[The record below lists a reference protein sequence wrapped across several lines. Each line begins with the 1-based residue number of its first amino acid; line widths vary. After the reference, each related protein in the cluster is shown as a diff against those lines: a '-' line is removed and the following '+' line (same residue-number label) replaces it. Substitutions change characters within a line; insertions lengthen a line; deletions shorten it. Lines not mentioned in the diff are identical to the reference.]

1 MAFNAAATG
10 RYSDADVAGILNE
23 HGYFTKEGRPFSK
36 DTVRLILQ
44 NQVYLGKVKYQEYQ
58 KRTDR
63 KRERNVP
70 THWFDGQHEA
80 IIEQELFDKAQ
91 AARNQRAVHHQ
102 ATSRY
107 NPYLLRGLVYCHK
120 CCTSVPDDY
129 NIFPAFGKMRAQA
142 QTLGSQYRY
151 YRCRA
156 KDFNHVCDQ
165 QAVKCEVVEA
175 QVLAA
180 LMSLKPPANW
190 KQKMT
195 AAMGALLGEESLEQR
210 LSEIRTMIERM
221 DFRWDQ
227 GFITDKVDYLDKRV
241 QLQQELEKLTPLP
254 EDDLERAADMLNN
267 FRHYWEGC
275 NGDVEAQHRLMK
287 LIVERVY
294 VSGEKVV
301 AITFKADYH
310 VVLGDNAKG
319 STLIEVDPSLY
330 TDGADGYWILC
341 KVQFYPPGYQFAA

>member
-175 QVLAA
+175 QVLEA
-180 LMSLKPPANW
+180 K
-190 KQKMT
+190 
-195 AAMGALLGEESLEQR
+195 
-210 LSEIRTMIERM
+210 
-221 DFRWDQ
+221 
-227 GFITDKVDYLDKRV
+227 
-241 QLQQELEKLTPLP
+241 
-254 EDDLERAADMLNN
+254 DD
-267 FRHYWEGC
+267 GG
-275 NGDVEAQHRLMK
+275 NGR
-287 LIVERVY
+287 
-294 VSGEKVV
+294 
-301 AITFKADYH
+301 
-310 VVLGDNAKG
+310 
-319 STLIEVDPSLY
+319 
-330 TDGADGYWILC
+330 
-341 KVQFYPPGYQFAA
+341 FAW